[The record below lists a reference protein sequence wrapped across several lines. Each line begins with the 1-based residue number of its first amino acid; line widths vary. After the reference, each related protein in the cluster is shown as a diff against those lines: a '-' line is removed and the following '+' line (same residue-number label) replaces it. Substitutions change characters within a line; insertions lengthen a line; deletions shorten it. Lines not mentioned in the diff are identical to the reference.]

1 VGNIVRVRYNAIEG
15 RGTSSKSR
23 KKRRITMIDAKVR
36 TASPNT
42 SDVDLC

>member
-1 VGNIVRVRYNAIEG
+1 MGNIVRVRYNAIEG
-15 RGTSSKSR
+15 RGTSS
-23 KKRRITMIDAKVR
+23 KRRITMIDAKVR